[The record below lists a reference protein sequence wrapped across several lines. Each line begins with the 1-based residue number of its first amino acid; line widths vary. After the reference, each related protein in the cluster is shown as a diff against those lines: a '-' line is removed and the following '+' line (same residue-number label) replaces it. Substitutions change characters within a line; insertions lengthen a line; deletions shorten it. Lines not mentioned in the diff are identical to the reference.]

1 MKLSFNHF
9 AEQTYRLYQSFTDLS
24 HLHITYIQHIESF
37 ISTALQ
43 YYKEREWKENK
54 NWGSYRNSF
63 RRIETTQA

>member
-9 AEQTYRLYQSFTDLS
+9 AEQTYRLYQFFTDLS

-37 ISTALQ
+37 LSTAANC
-43 YYKEREWKENK
+43 KECEWIQKE
-54 NWGSYRNSF
+54 NWGSYQKSF